1 MSSNPNAGARCR
13 RPHPV
18 FAGYLISLLLLV
30 SSQFAAAA
38 SVAHLPFSFSHDRP
52 LTIPPSPASDAVR
65 IRFLFEDP
73 GGVDDPGTEIF
84 DSYLFDA
91 TDAGRRVVLTADN
104 DPEFDAFIAR
114 VTNGI
119 DDRLLAIA
127 TGNNGGG
134 AGFSN
139 YESFMLKGPGG
150 PQADLFGLPVEA
162 LVLYISA
169 IEVDPT
175 AGVRDQNWSVTGRLA
190 FHDSA
195 VVPVPPAAAL
205 LASALVMLGLRLRAR
220 TT

>member
-1 MSSNPNAGARCR
+1 
-13 RPHPV
+13 
-18 FAGYLISLLLLV
+18 LIWLLMLA
-30 SSQFAAAA
+30 SSQFASAA
-38 SVAHLPFSFSHDRP
+38 SVAHLPFSFSYDRP

-73 GGVDDPGTEIF
+73 GGVDDPNTEIF

-91 TDAGRRVVLTADN
+91 ADAGRRVVLTADG
-104 DPEFDAFIAR
+104 DPEFDAFIMR

-134 AGFSN
+134 GGFSN
-139 YESFMLKGPGG
+139 YESSLLSGPGG
-150 PQADLFGLPVEA
+150 PGADLFGLPVEA
-162 LVLYISA
+162 MVLYINA
-169 IEVDPT
+169 IEIDPS

-205 LASALVMLGLRLRAR
+205 LASALVMLGMRLRPR